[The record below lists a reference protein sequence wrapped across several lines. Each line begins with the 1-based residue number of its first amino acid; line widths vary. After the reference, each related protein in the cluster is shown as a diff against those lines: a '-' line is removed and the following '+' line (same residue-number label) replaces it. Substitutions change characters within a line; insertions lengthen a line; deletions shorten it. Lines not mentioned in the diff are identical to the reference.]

1 MRLPIRLLILFALAL
16 ALPGLAAA
24 QTFDLP
30 GLGRDAGAY
39 QQEMQRRFPAGGSQ
53 QQRLAAEQ
61 RAAQAEGRGD
71 YAAAAAAWE
80 ERIGLGQPNGNHW
93 LSLAQAQLRRQL
105 PNNQRALQAAW
116 RAFQLAPYGEPEIAP
131 LLVIAEALHRMDRPV
146 QQIEALEAIL
156 ERVDSPEHRQR
167 LEAARR
173 AAGMLVRR
181 VTTEP
186 DADPARACLAFTNPP
201 ARRTDWQPGDWI
213 RADPPIPSIA
223 VEREGDLLCVAGLPW
238 GASTRLI
245 LRAGLPGEDRQN
257 LRQETAVA
265 VAMPNRDATIAFD
278 TGSFILPRGQEARIG
293 VATVNVSAMT
303 MRLVRVAERN
313 LVPMR
318 RDWTPGEA
326 LESWSAS
333 SISEDM
339 GRILWEG
346 RAELQRVEPN
356 RTHRSILP
364 LPDVL
369 RSAGPGAYL
378 LVLNQADGRRGEGR
392 RTAAL
397 PFFVTDIGLT
407 AWRGAD
413 GLAVQARSLQS
424 AAVTAGLRV
433 MLMARNNDILAEART
448 DADGLARFPAALLR
462 GSGPLAPV
470 AVHAETA
477 DDLAALSLEAASFD
491 LSDRGATG
499 QPHPGPV
506 DAFLWLDRGIFRP
519 GETVNATALIRDPAG
534 RPLDLPIRLR
544 LRRPNGQVA
553 AEIVPPRQDGGAIFW
568 PLRLSAGAPYGLWT
582 LEALTD
588 PDAPPVGRTTFRVE
602 AFVPERLEVNAGPA
616 PGPLVPGPQGLR
628 VPVTARFL
636 YGAPGSGLT
645 GQAEM
650 RLLHDPEPFPDWRG
664 WRFGLAQEQ
673 FAPDLLTF
681 QVPETDDQGSTTLTL
696 DLPQAPDTTRPV
708 KGEVTVSIGE
718 PGGRETRT
726 RLTVPVRARGTLV
739 AVRPAFEN
747 DAIDAGGEAAF
758 DIAAVSPE
766 GRAVPATLRVRLVR
780 ERPNWRIVV
789 RGSIA
794 RWETVWRDEP
804 VDAQE
809 IRVAAQQPQRFARR
823 LPFGRYR
830 LEVSDAGGLGITSIR
845 FRSGWAGVESAEIP
859 DRVDVAADRR
869 AYAPGETARIRITPP
884 FAGRAS
890 IAVLTD
896 RLVSVREVAV
906 SESGTEVE
914 VPVDAAWGPGA
925 YVAVTVFRPGET
937 RQGQPGRGLGLAWVG
952 IDPGPRTLAVTID
965 TPPLVRPRSRVEVP
979 VRVGNAGGQVLL
991 TLAAVDEGILRLTSF
1006 ANPDP
1011 AAHFLGRRRLGVDIR
1026 DDYDRLIAPAEGELA
1041 LLRQG
1046 GDEDA
1051 AADAIQPP
1059 QRVVSL
1065 FSGVVRAGPDGTA
1078 MVPLDI
1084 PDFAG
1089 ELRLMAVAWEG
1100 TRVGAAAKPLTV
1112 RDQVVAEALLPRF
1125 LAPGDEARLSVLLH
1139 NIELPQGEIAAEL
1152 TASGGLAIEGPS
1164 RLAATLATGA
1174 RAQPFTTLRATEGGE
1189 GVLRLAVT
1197 GPGGFRVERESR
1209 IAIRSS
1215 RARVTEVAGAELP
1228 PGVELPL
1235 SPPIDRFVRNAW
1247 RATASFGAAVRYD
1260 VTGMLRAVE
1269 DFPLYCLEQSASR
1282 ALALSAGITEEGD
1295 PDRAIRLQR
1304 AVDAILDRQRFDGS
1318 FAMWSASGEA
1328 HQWLTA
1334 YAVEA
1339 LIRARTAGATVPE
1352 GALREALRFLD
1363 DAIEDTAAD
1372 TPEERA
1378 AQAYRLHALA
1388 LAGQPRLGAARRLM
1402 ESLNELPTQLSRA
1415 QLAATFAR
1423 GGDTVR
1429 AEQAFA
1435 AALAATGRRFWSFD
1449 YGSAPRD
1456 ALATTLLLRESGL
1469 MPDRLSQALN
1479 TLPGAEFTPRR
1490 TSTQEQAWAVLAAQV
1505 LGQGTRAATV
1515 AVNGSALPP
1524 RPVVATSLSG
1534 PGVAR
1539 NLGTAP
1545 VWASVS
1551 INGIPRDPL
1560 PAAREGLRVTR
1571 RFFALNGEPLDL
1583 DRLTQ
1588 NTSFVLLI
1596 EVRAETNERHE
1607 AMVIHGLPAGW
1618 EIASRLPAGNVAGM
1632 PWLGTLTEVDNQPA
1646 LDDRYAAA
1654 VTLTPGR
1661 AFARLAVRLRAV
1673 TPGSFELPGGE
1684 VQDMY
1689 RPGIFARQNTA
1700 RITVLPGN

>member
-1 MRLPIRLLILFALAL
+1 MRLVRLLMIVMLS
-16 ALPGLAAA
+16 LPGLAQA
-24 QTFDLP
+24 QSFDLP
-30 GLGRDAGAY
+30 GLSRDSGQY
-39 QQEMQRRFPAGGSQ
+39 FEEMRRRFPAGGSP

-61 RAAQAEGRGD
+61 RAQQAEARRD
-71 YAAAAAAWE
+71 YAAAATAWE
-80 ERIGLGQPNGNHW
+80 ERIGMGQPNGDHW
-93 LSLAQAQLRRQL
+93 LSLAQAQASRTP

-131 LLVIAEALHRMDRPV
+131 LLVIADVLGRMDRPV
-146 QQIEALEAIL
+146 QQIEALETIL
-156 ERVDSPEHRQR
+156 ERSDTPEYRQR

-181 VTTEP
+181 VTPE
-186 DADPARACLAFTNPP
+186 AEAEPARACLTFTNPP
-201 ARRTDWQPGDWI
+201 ARRTDWNPADWI
-213 RADPPIPSIA
+213 RADPPIPSLA
-223 VEREGDLLCVAGLPW
+223 VEREGDQLCIAGLPW
-238 GASTRLI
+238 GATTRLV

-257 LRQETAVA
+257 LRQDTTVGI
-265 VAMPNRDATIAFD
+265 AMPNRDPRIAFD
-278 TGSFILPRGQEARIG
+278 TRAFILPRGQEPRIG
-293 VATVNVSAMT
+293 VATVNVNAMT

-313 LVPMR
+313 LVPLR
-318 RDWTPGEA
+318 RDWTPGQA
-326 LESWSAS
+326 LESWSADT
-333 SISEDM
+333 ISDDM

-346 RAELQRVEPN
+346 RAELRGMQVN
-356 RTHRSILP
+356 RTLRSILP
-364 LPDVL
+364 LPDVM

-378 LVLNQADGRRGEGR
+378 VVLRNADARRGSGE
-392 RTAAL
+392 TAAL
-397 PFFVTDIGLT
+397 PFFVSDIGLT

-424 AAVTAGLRV
+424 AAVTAGLRL
-433 MLMARNNDILAEART
+433 MLMARNNEILAEART
-448 DADGLARFPAALLR
+448 GDDGLARFPAALMR
-462 GSGPLAPV
+462 GTGPLAPV

-499 QPHPGPV
+499 LPQPGPV

-519 GETVNATALIRDPAG
+519 GETVNVAALIRDPAG
-534 RPLDLPIRLR
+534 RPLDLPVRLR

-553 AEIVPPRQDGGAIFW
+553 AEYVPPRQDGGAIYW
-568 PLRLSAGAPYGLWT
+568 PMRLSAGATFGVWS

-602 AFVPERLEVNAGPA
+602 AFLPERLAVTAGPV
-616 PGPLVPGPQGLR
+616 PGPLVPGPQGLP

-636 YGAPGSGLT
+636 YGAPGAGLT

-650 RLLHDPEPFPDWRG
+650 RLLTDPEPFPEWRG

-681 QVPETDDQGSTTLTL
+681 DIPATDEQGRTTLTL

-708 KGEVTVSIGE
+708 KGEVSVSMSE

-726 RLTVPVRARGTLV
+726 RFTVPIRARANFI
-739 AVRPAFEN
+739 AVKPAFEG
-747 DAIDAGGEAAF
+747 DAIDAGAEAAF

-766 GRAVPATLRVRLVR
+766 GRSVPAVLRLRLVR

-809 IRVAAQQPQRFARR
+809 LTVNAGQPVRFARS
-823 LPFGRYR
+823 LAFGRYR
-830 LEVSDAGGLGITSIR
+830 LEVSDTKGLGITSIR

-859 DRVDVAADRR
+859 DRVDVAADRQS
-869 AYAPGETARIRITPP
+869 YVPGATARIRITPP
-884 FAGRAS
+884 FAGHAS

-896 RLVSVREVAV
+896 RLVSLREVDVAAG
-906 SESGTEVE
+906 GTEIE

-937 RQGQPGRGLGLAWVG
+937 RSGEPGRGLGLAWVG
-952 IDPGPRTLAVTID
+952 LDPAPRTLGVAID
-965 TPPLVRPRSRVEVP
+965 TPPLVRPRQRVEIP
-979 VRVGNAGGQVLL
+979 VRVTNANGQVLL
-991 TLAAVDEGILRLTSF
+991 TLAAVDEGILRLTNF

-1011 AAHFLGRRRLGVDIR
+1011 AAHFLGRRGLGVDIR
-1026 DDYDRLIAPAEGELA
+1026 DDYGRMIAPAEGELA

-1046 GDEDA
+1046 GDEGDG
-1051 AADAIQPP
+1051 ADVIQPP
-1059 QRVVSL
+1059 QRLVSL
-1065 FSGVVRAGPDGTA
+1065 FSGVVRAGPDGVA

-1100 TRVGAAAKPLTV
+1100 TRIGAGAHALTV

-1139 NIELPQGEIAAEL
+1139 NIELPAGEVAAEL
-1152 TASGGLAIEGPS
+1152 STTGGLSIVGPT
-1164 RLAATLATGA
+1164 RLAANLATGA

-1189 GVLRLAVT
+1189 GVVRLAVT
-1197 GPGGFRVERESR
+1197 GPNGFRVERESR
-1209 IAIRSS
+1209 ITIRSS
-1215 RARVTEVAGAELP
+1215 RPRVTEVAGVELP

-1235 SPPIDRFVRNAW
+1235 TVPADRFVNGAW
-1247 RATASFGAAVRYD
+1247 RASASFGAVVRYD
-1260 VTGMLRAVE
+1260 AAAMLRAVE
-1269 DFPLYCLEQSASR
+1269 DFPLACLEQSASR
-1282 ALALSAGITEEGD
+1282 ALALSTDLAAEAGS
-1295 PDRAIRLQR
+1295 DRAIRLQR

-1318 FAMWSASGEA
+1318 FAMWSADGEA
-1328 HQWLTA
+1328 QQWLTP

-1339 LIRARTAGATVPE
+1339 LLRARTAGATVPE

-1363 DAIEDTAAD
+1363 DAIEDAGGDSPTD
-1372 TPEERA
+1372 RA
-1378 AQAYRLHALA
+1378 AQAYRLYAMA
-1388 LAGQPRLGAARRLM
+1388 LAGQPRLGAARRLI
-1402 ESLNELPTQLSRA
+1402 ESLNDMPTQISRA

-1429 AEQAFA
+1429 AQQAFT
-1435 AALAATGRRFWSFD
+1435 AALATTGRRFWSFD
-1449 YGSAPRD
+1449 YGTASRD

-1469 MPDRLSQALN
+1469 LTDRLTQAMSV
-1479 TLPGAEFTPRR
+1479 LPGADFTPNRS
-1490 TSTQEQAWAVLAAQV
+1490 STQEQAWAVLAAQV
-1505 LGQGTRAATV
+1505 LGQGMRAASV

-1524 RPVVATSLSG
+1524 RPMVVTALTASG
-1534 PGVAR
+1534 TAR

-1545 VWASVS
+1545 VWQAVS
-1551 INGIPRDPL
+1551 ITGIPRQAL
-1560 PAAREGLRVTR
+1560 PAAREGFRVTR
-1571 RFFALNGEPLDL
+1571 RFFALNGEPLNL
-1583 DRLTQ
+1583 DTLAQ
-1588 NTSFVLLI
+1588 NTSFILLM
-1596 EVRAETNERHE
+1596 ELRSETNDRHE
-1607 AMVIHGLPAGW
+1607 AMMVQGLPAGW
-1618 EIASRLPAGNVAGM
+1618 EIASRLPSGDIAGM
-1632 PWLGTLTEVDNQPA
+1632 PWLGTLTAVDSQPA

-1654 VTLTPGR
+1654 VTVTP
-1661 AFARLAVRLRAV
+1661 AQPFARVAVRLRAV
-1673 TPGSFELPGGE
+1673 TPGAFELPGAE
-1684 VQDMY
+1684 AQDMY
-1689 RPGIFARQNTA
+1689 RPGIFARQNVA
-1700 RITVLPGN
+1700 RITVLP

>member
-1 MRLPIRLLILFALAL
+1 MRLARLLLILVLSM
-16 ALPGLAAA
+16 PGLAAA
-24 QTFDLP
+24 QSFDLP

-39 QQEMQRRFPAGGSQ
+39 QQEMQRRFPAGASP

-61 RAAQAEGRGD
+61 RAGQAEGRRD
-71 YAAAAAAWE
+71 HAAAAAAWE
-80 ERIGLGQPNGNHW
+80 ERIGMGQPSGDHW
-93 LSLAQAQLRRQL
+93 LALAQAQLNRQP

-116 RAFQLAPYGEPEIAP
+116 RAFQLAPYGEPEVAP
-131 LLVIAEALHRMDRPV
+131 LLVIAEALRRLDRPV

-156 ERVDSPEHRQR
+156 ERMDSPEHRER

-181 VTTEP
+181 VNTEP
-186 DADPARACLAFTNPP
+186 DAEPARACLAFTNPP

-213 RADPPIPSIA
+213 RADPPIPSLA

-245 LRAGLPGEDRQN
+245 LRAGLPGEGRQN
-257 LRQETAVA
+257 LRQDTPVA
-265 VAMPNRDATIAFD
+265 IAMPNREPTIAFD
-278 TGSFILPRGQEARIG
+278 TRAFILPRGQEARIG

-313 LVPMR
+313 LVPLR
-318 RDWTPGEA
+318 REWTPGEA
-326 LESWSAS
+326 LESWSAE

-356 RTHRSILP
+356 RTARSILP

-378 LVLNQADGRRGEGR
+378 LVLRQADARRGNGQ
-392 RTAAL
+392 TAAL
-397 PFFVTDIGLT
+397 PFFVSDIGLT

-413 GLAVQARSLQS
+413 GLAVQARSLQG
-424 AAVTAGLRV
+424 ATATAGMRL
-433 MLMARNNDILAEART
+433 MLMARNNEILAEART
-448 DADGLARFPAALLR
+448 DADGLARFPIALMR
-462 GSGPLAPV
+462 GTGPLAPV

-499 QPHPGPV
+499 RPHPGPV
-506 DAFLWLDRGIFRP
+506 DAFLWLDRGIYRP
-519 GETVNATALIRDPAG
+519 GETVNAAALVRDPAG

-553 AEIVPPRQDGGAIFW
+553 QELVPPRQDGGAIYW
-568 PLRLSAGAPYGLWT
+568 PLRLSAGAPFGLWT

-588 PDAPPVGRTTFRVE
+588 PDAPPVGRTTFRVD
-602 AFVPERLEVNAGPA
+602 AFVPERLEVTAGPVS
-616 PGPLVPGPQGLR
+616 GPLVPGPQGLR

-650 RLLHDPEPFPDWRG
+650 RLLTDPEPFPDWRG

-681 QVPETDDQGSTTLTL
+681 EIPETNDQGATTLAL

-708 KGEVTVSIGE
+708 RGEVTVSMSE

-726 RLTVPVRARGTLV
+726 RFSVPIRARGTLV
-739 AVRPAFEN
+739 AVKPAFEN

-766 GRAVPATLRVRLVR
+766 GRAVAGALRVRLVR

-804 VDAQE
+804 VDAQD
-809 IRVAAQQPQRFARR
+809 IRVTAQQPQRFARS

-830 LEVSDAGGLGITSIR
+830 LEVSDANGLGITSIR
-845 FRSGWAGVESAEIP
+845 FRSGWAGAESAEIP

-890 IAVLTD
+890 VAVLTD
-896 RLVSVREVAV
+896 RLVSLREVQVA
-906 SESGTEVE
+906 EGGTEVE

-952 IDPGPRTLAVTID
+952 IDPAPRTLGVTID
-965 TPPLVRPRSRVEVP
+965 TPQMVRPRQRVEVP
-979 VRVGNAGGQVLL
+979 VRVANASGPVLL
-991 TLAAVDEGILRLTSF
+991 TLAAVDEGILRLTNF

-1011 AAHFLGRRRLGVDIR
+1011 AAHFLGRRMLGVDIR
-1026 DDYDRLIAPAEGELA
+1026 DDYGRLIAPAEGELA

-1051 AADAIQPP
+1051 GADAIQPP
-1059 QRVVSL
+1059 QRLVSL
-1065 FSGVVRAGPDGTA
+1065 FSGVVRAGADGTA

-1100 TRVGAAAKPLTV
+1100 TRIGAGSRALTV

-1152 TASGGLAIEGPS
+1152 TASGGLAIAGPT

-1197 GPGGFRVERESR
+1197 GPNGFRVERESR
-1209 IAIRSS
+1209 ITIRSS
-1215 RARVTEVAGAELP
+1215 RPRVTEVAGAELP
-1228 PGVELPL
+1228 PGVEMPL
-1235 SPPIDRFVRNAW
+1235 NPPIDRFVRNAW

-1260 VTGMLRAVE
+1260 VAGMSRAVE
-1269 DFPLYCLEQSASR
+1269 EFPLYCLEQSASR
-1282 ALALSAGITEEGD
+1282 VLALSAGTTEEGD
-1295 PDRAIRLQR
+1295 ADRAVRLQR
-1304 AVDAILDRQRFDGS
+1304 AVESVLDRQRFDGS
-1318 FAMWSASGEA
+1318 FSMWSASGEA
-1328 HQWLTA
+1328 HQWLTS

-1339 LIRARTAGATVPE
+1339 LVRARTAGATVPE

-1363 DAIEDTAAD
+1363 EAIEDTATN

-1378 AQAYRLHALA
+1378 AQAYRLYALA

-1402 ESLNELPTQLSRA
+1402 EELNELPTQLSRA

-1423 GGDTVR
+1423 GGDAQR
-1429 AEQAFA
+1429 AQLAFSS
-1435 AALAATGRRFWSFD
+1435 ALTATGRRFWGFD
-1449 YGSAPRD
+1449 YGSAARD
-1456 ALATTLLLRESGL
+1456 ALATATLLRESTL
-1469 MPDRLSQALN
+1469 MPDRLNQAMQV
-1479 TLPGAEFTPRR
+1479 LPGAEFTPIRA
-1490 TSTQEQAWAVLAAQV
+1490 STQEQAWAVLAAQV
-1505 LGQGTRAATV
+1505 LGQGTRAANV
-1515 AVNGSALPP
+1515 AVNGSALPA
-1524 RPVVATSLSG
+1524 RPVVATPLSA
-1534 PGVAR
+1534 PGTAR
-1539 NLGTAP
+1539 NLGSTP

-1560 PAAREGLRVTR
+1560 PAAREGFRVTR
-1571 RFFALNGEPLDL
+1571 RFFALNGQPLDL
-1583 DRLTQ
+1583 DQLTQ

-1596 EVRAETNERHE
+1596 ELRAETNDRHE

-1618 EIASRLPAGNVAGM
+1618 EIASRLPAGDIAGM
-1632 PWLGTLTEVDNQPA
+1632 PWLGTLTEVDSQPA

-1654 VTLTPGR
+1654 VTLTPQR
-1661 AFARLAVRLRAV
+1661 PFARLAVRLRAV
-1673 TPGSFELPGGE
+1673 TPGTFELPGGE
-1684 VQDMY
+1684 AQDMY

-1700 RITVLPGN
+1700 RITVLP

>member
-1 MRLPIRLLILFALAL
+1 MRLIRLLVLLAL

-24 QTFDLP
+24 QSFDLP
-30 GLGRDAGAY
+30 GLGRDSSAY
-39 QQEMQRRFPAGGSQ
+39 QQEMQRRFPAGGSP
-53 QQRLAAEQ
+53 QQRIAAEQ
-61 RAAQAEGRGD
+61 RAQQSEARRD
-71 YAAAAAAWE
+71 FAAAAAAWE
-80 ERIGLGQPNGNHW
+80 ERIGMGQPNGDHW
-93 LSLAQAQLRRQL
+93 LALAQAQLNRQP

-116 RAFQLAPYGEPEIAP
+116 RAFQLAPYGEPEIPSLAA
-131 LLVIAEALHRMDRPV
+131 IAEALRRMDRPV

-156 ERVDSPEHRQR
+156 ERSDSPEHRQR
-167 LEAARR
+167 LDAARR

-181 VTTEP
+181 VSPEA
-186 DADPARACLAFTNPP
+186 DAEPARACLTFTNPP

-213 RADPPIPSIA
+213 RADPPIPSLA
-223 VEREGDLLCVAGLPW
+223 VERDGDQLCVAGLPW
-238 GASTRLI
+238 GATTRLI

-257 LRQETAVA
+257 LRQDTTVGI
-265 VAMPNRDATIAFD
+265 AMPNRDPRIAFD
-278 TGSFILPRGQEARIG
+278 TSAFILPRGQEPRVG
-293 VATVNVSAMT
+293 VATININAMT
-303 MRLVRVAERN
+303 MRVVRVAERN
-313 LVPMR
+313 LVPLR

-326 LESWSAS
+326 LESWSAET
-333 SISEDM
+333 ISDDM

-346 RAELQRVEPN
+346 RAELRGVQAN
-356 RTHRSILP
+356 RTLRSVLP

-378 LVLNQADGRRGEGR
+378 VVLRNADARRGGGE
-392 RTAAL
+392 TAAL

-413 GLAVQARSLQS
+413 GLAVQARSLQT
-424 AAVTAGLRV
+424 AAITAGLRV
-433 MLMARNNDILAEART
+433 MLMARNNEILAEART
-448 DADGLARFPAALLR
+448 DADGLARFPAALMR
-462 GSGPLAPV
+462 GTGPLAPV

-499 QPHPGPV
+499 LPQPGPV

-519 GETVNATALIRDPAG
+519 GETVNAAALIRDPAG
-534 RPLDLPIRLR
+534 RPLDLPVRFR

-553 AEIVPPRQDGGAIFW
+553 AEYVPPRQDGGAIYW
-568 PLRLSAGAPYGLWT
+568 PMRLSAGATFGVWT

-602 AFVPERLEVNAGPA
+602 AFLPERLEVTAGPVT
-616 PGPLVPGPQGLR
+616 GPLVPGPNGLR

-636 YGAPGSGLT
+636 YGAPGSGLSGT
-645 GQAEM
+645 AEM

-681 QVPETDDQGSTTLTL
+681 EIPETDDQGRTTLAL

-708 KGEVTVSIGE
+708 KGEVTVSMSE

-726 RLTVPVRARGTLV
+726 RFAVPVRPRGTLV

-747 DAIDAGGEAAF
+747 DAIDAGADAGF

-766 GRAVPATLRVRLVR
+766 GRATAATLRVRLVR

-794 RWETVWRDEP
+794 RWQTVWRDEP

-809 IRVAAQQPQRFARR
+809 IRVTAQQPARFARS

-830 LEVSDAGGLGITSIR
+830 LEVTDANGLGITSIR
-845 FRSGWAGVESAEIP
+845 FRSGWAGVESADIP

-869 AYAPGETARIRITPP
+869 AYMPGDTARIRITPP

-890 IAVLTD
+890 VAVMTD
-896 RLVSVREVAV
+896 RLVSVREIEVA
-906 SESGTEVE
+906 EGGTEVE

-925 YVAVTVFRPGET
+925 YVTVTVFRAGEA

-952 IDPGPRTLAVTID
+952 IDPAPRTLGVAID
-965 TPPLVRPRSRVEVP
+965 TPALVRPRQRVEVP
-979 VRVGNAGGQVLL
+979 VRVTNAAGPVLL
-991 TLAAVDEGILRLTSF
+991 TLAAVDEGILRLTNF

-1011 AAHFLGRRRLGVDIR
+1011 MAHFLGRRRLGVDIR
-1026 DDYDRLIAPAEGELA
+1026 DDYGRLIAPAEGELA

-1046 GDEDA
+1046 GDENDG
-1051 AADAIQPP
+1051 ADAIQPP
-1059 QRVVSL
+1059 QRLVSL
-1065 FSGVVRAGPDGTA
+1065 FSGVVRAGPDGVA
-1078 MVPLDI
+1078 MVPLAI

-1100 TRVGAAAKPLTV
+1100 TRVGAGARAMTV

-1125 LAPGDEARLSVLLH
+1125 LAPGDEARLAVLLH
-1139 NIELPQGEIAAEL
+1139 NIELPAGEIAAEL
-1152 TASGGLAIEGPS
+1152 SATGGLAIAGPT
-1164 RLAATLATGA
+1164 RLAANLATGA

-1197 GPGGFRVERESR
+1197 GPNGFRVERESR
-1209 IAIRSS
+1209 ITIRSS
-1215 RARVTEVAGAELP
+1215 RPRMTEVVGAELA

-1235 SPPIDRFVRNAW
+1235 TVPSDRFVNGAW
-1247 RATASFGAAVRYD
+1247 RASASFGAAVRFD
-1260 VTGMLRAVE
+1260 AAAMLRAVE
-1269 DFPLYCLEQSASR
+1269 DFPLACLEQSASR
-1282 ALALSAGITEEGD
+1282 ALALSAGLTGEAD

-1318 FAMWSASGEA
+1318 FAMWSANGETQ
-1328 HQWLTA
+1328 QWLTP

-1363 DAIEDTAAD
+1363 DAIEDASGD
-1372 TPEERA
+1372 SPMERA
-1378 AQAYRLHALA
+1378 AQAYRLHAMA

-1402 ESLNELPTQLSRA
+1402 ENLNDLPTQLSRA

-1423 GGDTVR
+1423 GGDTAR

-1456 ALATTLLLRESGL
+1456 ALATAALLRESGL
-1469 MPDRLSQALN
+1469 MADRLNQAMSV
-1479 TLPGAEFTPRR
+1479 LPGADFTPMRS
-1490 TSTQEQAWAVLAAQV
+1490 STQEQAWAVLAAQV
-1505 LGQGTRAATV
+1505 LGQGMRAATV

-1524 RPVVATSLSG
+1524 RPVVVTPLTASG
-1534 PGVAR
+1534 TAR

-1545 VWASVS
+1545 VWQAVS
-1551 INGIPRDPL
+1551 ITGIPREAL
-1560 PAAREGLRVTR
+1560 PAAREGFRVTR
-1571 RFFALNGEPLDL
+1571 RFFALNGEPLNL
-1583 DRLTQ
+1583 DTLAQ
-1588 NTSFVLLI
+1588 NTSFILLM
-1596 EVRAETNERHE
+1596 ELRSETNDRHE
-1607 AMVIHGLPAGW
+1607 AMLTQGLPAGW
-1618 EIASRLPAGNVAGM
+1618 EIASRLPSGDVAGM
-1632 PWLGTLTEVDNQPA
+1632 PWLGTLTEVDSQPA

-1654 VTLTPGR
+1654 VTITQSRP
-1661 AFARLAVRLRAV
+1661 FARVAVRLRAV
-1673 TPGSFELPGGE
+1673 TPGVFELPGAE
-1684 VQDMY
+1684 AQDMY
-1689 RPGIFARQNTA
+1689 RPGIFARQNAA
-1700 RITVLPGN
+1700 RITVLP

>member
-1 MRLPIRLLILFALAL
+1 MRLIRLLLLLAF

-30 GLGRDAGAY
+30 GLGRDTSAY
-39 QQEMQRRFPAGGSQ
+39 QQEMQRRFPAGGNP

-61 RAAQAEGRGD
+61 RAGQAEGRRD

-80 ERIGLGQPNGNHW
+80 ERIGLGQPNGDHW
-93 LSLAQAQLRRQL
+93 LALAQAQLNRTP

-131 LLVIAEALHRMDRPV
+131 LLVIAEALRRMDRPV

-156 ERVDSPEHRQR
+156 ERMDSPEHRQR
-167 LEAARR
+167 LETARR

-186 DADPARACLAFTNPP
+186 DADPARACLAFTNAP

-213 RADPPIPSIA
+213 RADPPIPSLAI
-223 VEREGDLLCVAGLPW
+223 EREGDLLCVAGLPW

-265 VAMPNRDATIAFD
+265 IAMPNRDANIAFD
-278 TGSFILPRGQEARIG
+278 TRAFILPRGQEARIG
-293 VATVNVSAMT
+293 VATVNVTNMT

-313 LVPMR
+313 LVPLR

-378 LVLNQADGRRGEGR
+378 LVLRQDDSRRGES

-424 AAVTAGLRV
+424 ATATGDLRV
-433 MLMARNNDILAEART
+433 MLMARNNEILAETRT
-448 DADGLARFPAALLR
+448 GADGLARFPVALLR
-462 GSGPLAPV
+462 GTGPLAPV

-477 DDLAALSLEAASFD
+477 DDIAALSLEAASFD

-519 GETVNATALIRDPAG
+519 GETVNAAALIRDPAG

-544 LRRPNGQVA
+544 LRRPNGQIA
-553 AEIVPPRQDGGAIFW
+553 QEIVPPRQDGGAIYW
-568 PLRLSAGAPYGLWT
+568 PLRLSAGAPFGLWT

-588 PDAPPVGRTTFRVE
+588 PDAPPVGRTTFRVD
-602 AFVPERLEVNAGPA
+602 AFVPERLEVTAGPV
-616 PGPLVPGPQGLR
+616 PGPLVPGARGLA

-636 YGAPGSGLT
+636 YGAPGSGLS

-650 RLLHDPEPFPDWRG
+650 RLLHDPEPFEAWRG

-673 FAPDLLTF
+673 FAPDLITF
-681 QVPETDDQGSTTLTL
+681 EVPETDDQGRTTLTL
-696 DLPQAPDTTRPV
+696 ALPQAPDTTRPV
-708 KGEVTVSIGE
+708 RGEVTVSVSE

-726 RLTVPVRARGTLV
+726 RFAVPVRARGTLV
-739 AVRPAFEN
+739 AVKPAFEN
-747 DAIDAGGEAAF
+747 DAIDAGAEAAF

-809 IRVAAQQPQRFARR
+809 IRVTAQQPMRFART

-869 AYAPGETARIRITPP
+869 AYAPGEAARIRITPP

-890 IAVLTD
+890 VAVLTD
-896 RLVSVREVAV
+896 RLVSLREIEVA
-906 SESGTEVE
+906 EGGTDVD

-937 RQGQPGRGLGLAWVG
+937 RSGQPGRGLGLAWVG
-952 IDPGPRTLAVTID
+952 IDPAPRTLAVTID
-965 TPPLVRPRSRVEVP
+965 TPPLLRPRQRAEVP
-979 VRVGNAGGQVLL
+979 VRVANAGGPVLL

-1011 AAHFLGRRRLGVDIR
+1011 AAHLLGRRRLGVDIR
-1026 DDYDRLIAPAEGELA
+1026 DDYGRLIAPAEGELA

-1059 QRVVSL
+1059 QRLVSL
-1065 FSGVVRAGPDGTA
+1065 FSGVVRAGPDGVA

-1089 ELRLMAVAWEG
+1089 ELRLMVVAWEG
-1100 TRVGAAAKPLTV
+1100 TRVGAAAKPVTV

-1152 TASGGLAIEGPS
+1152 TATGGLAIAGPT
-1164 RLAATLATGA
+1164 RLAAALATGA

-1197 GPGGFRVERESR
+1197 GPNGFRVDRESR
-1209 IAIRSS
+1209 ITIRSS
-1215 RARVTEVAGAELP
+1215 RARVTEVAGVELP
-1228 PGVELPL
+1228 PGVELPFN
-1235 SPPIDRFVRNAW
+1235 PPISRFVQNAW

-1260 VTGMLRAVE
+1260 VSGMLRAVE

-1318 FAMWSASGEA
+1318 FSMWSASGEA
-1328 HQWLTA
+1328 QQWLTP

-1339 LIRARTAGATVPE
+1339 LVRARTAGATVPE

-1363 DAIEDTAAD
+1363 DAIEDTSAD

-1402 ESLNELPTQLSRA
+1402 ENLNELPTQLSRA

-1435 AALAATGRRFWSFD
+1435 AALAATGRRFWYYD

-1456 ALATTLLLRESGL
+1456 ALATALLLRESGL
-1469 MPDRLSQALN
+1469 MPDRLSQVLN
-1479 TLPGAEFTPRR
+1479 TLPGAAFTPLRS
-1490 TSTQEQAWAVLAAQV
+1490 STQEQAWAVLAAQV
-1505 LGQGTRAATV
+1505 LGQGMRAATV

-1524 RPVVATSLSG
+1524 RPVVATPISG

-1539 NLGTAP
+1539 NLGSAP
-1545 VWASVS
+1545 VWQSVS

-1560 PAAREGLRVTR
+1560 PAAREGFRVTR
-1571 RFFALNGEPLDL
+1571 RFFALDGQPLDL

-1596 EVRAETNERHE
+1596 ELRAETNERHE

-1618 EIASRLPAGNVAGM
+1618 EIASRLPAGDIAGM
-1632 PWLGTLTEVDNQPA
+1632 PWLGTLTEVDSQPA

-1654 VTLTPGR
+1654 VTLTPQR
-1661 AFARLAVRLRAV
+1661 PFARLAVRLRAV
-1673 TPGSFELPGGE
+1673 TAGAFELPGGE
-1684 VQDMY
+1684 AQDMY

>member
-1 MRLPIRLLILFALAL
+1 MRLICLLLLGL
-16 ALPGLAAA
+16 LLPGIAAA
-24 QTFDLP
+24 QSFDLP
-30 GLGRDAGAY
+30 GLTRDTGAY
-39 QQEMQRRFPAGGSQ
+39 QQEMTRRFPAGGSPA
-53 QQRLAAEQ
+53 QRTAAEQ
-61 RAAQAEGRGD
+61 RARDAAARGD
-71 YAAAAAAWE
+71 LAAAAAAWE
-80 ERIGLGQPNGNHW
+80 ERIGLGQSNADHW
-93 LSLAQAQLRRQL
+93 LSLAQAQLNRQ
-105 PNNQRALQAAW
+105 PPSNARALQAGW
-116 RAFQLAPYGEPEIAP
+116 RAFQLAPYGQPEIPP
-131 LLVIAEALHRMDRPV
+131 LLVIAEALRRLDRPV

-156 ERVDSPEHRQR
+156 ERVDSPDHRQR

-181 VTTEP
+181 VATEP
-186 DADPARACLAFTNPP
+186 EAEPARACLTFTNPP

-213 RADPPIPSIA
+213 RADPPIPSLA

-238 GASTRLI
+238 GTTTRLI

-257 LRQETAVA
+257 LRQDTTVG
-265 VAMPNRDATIAFD
+265 VAMPNREARIAFD
-278 TGSFILPRGQEARIG
+278 SRAFILPRGQEPRIG
-293 VATVNVSAMT
+293 VATVNVNAMT

-313 LVPMR
+313 LVPLR
-318 RDWTPGEA
+318 RDWTPGES
-326 LESWSAS
+326 LESWSAE

-346 RAELQRVEPN
+346 RAELQQVVPN

-369 RSAGPGAYL
+369 RGAGPGAYMV
-378 LVLNQADGRRGEGR
+378 VLRNAESRRGG
-392 RTAAL
+392 TVAAL
-397 PFFVTDIGLT
+397 PFFVSDIGLT
-407 AWRGAD
+407 AWRGTD
-413 GLAVQARSLQS
+413 GLAVQARSLQG
-424 AAVTAGLRV
+424 ATVTAGLRV
-433 MLMARNNDILAEART
+433 MLMARNNEILAEART
-448 DADGLARFPAALLR
+448 DAAGLARFPAALLR
-462 GSGPLAPV
+462 GTGPLAPV

-491 LSDRGATG
+491 LSDRGVTG
-499 QPHPGPV
+499 RAHPGAV

-519 GETVNATALIRDPAG
+519 GETVNAAALIRDAAG
-534 RPLDLPIRLR
+534 RPLDLPVRLR

-553 AEIVPPRQDGGAIFW
+553 QEIVPPRQEGGAIYW
-568 PLRLSAGAPYGLWT
+568 PLRLSAGASFGVWT
-582 LEALTD
+582 IEALTD
-588 PDAPPVGRTTFRVE
+588 PDAPPVGRATFRVE
-602 AFVPERLEVNAGPA
+602 AFLPERLAVEAGPA

-636 YGAPGSGLT
+636 YGAPGSGLS

-650 RLLHDPEPFPDWRG
+650 RLLTDPEPFEAWRG

-681 QVPETDDQGSTTLTL
+681 QVPETDDQGRSTLTL

-708 KGEVTVSIGE
+708 RGEVTVSVSE

-726 RLTVPVRARGTLV
+726 RFSVPIRARGTLV

-747 DAIDAGGEAAF
+747 DAIDAGAEAGF

-794 RWETVWRDEP
+794 QWETVWRDEP

-809 IRVAAQQPQRFARR
+809 IRVTAQQPVRFARA
-823 LPFGRYR
+823 LQFGRYR
-830 LEVSDAGGLGITSIR
+830 LEATDANGLGITSIR

-890 IAVLTD
+890 VAVLTD
-896 RLVSVREVAV
+896 RLVSIREVEVREA
-906 SESGTEVE
+906 GTEVE

-925 YVAVTVFRPGET
+925 YVAVTVFRPGEA

-952 IDPGPRTLAVTID
+952 IDPGPRSLAVTID
-965 TPPLVRPRSRVEVP
+965 TPPLVRPRSRIEVP
-979 VRVGNAGGQVLL
+979 VRVANAGGPVLL
-991 TLAAVDEGILRLTSF
+991 TLAAVDEGILRLTNF

-1011 AAHFLGRRRLGVDIR
+1011 GGHFLGRRRLGVDIR
-1026 DDYDRLIAPAEGELA
+1026 DDYGRLIAPAEGELA

-1059 QRVVSL
+1059 QRLVSL

-1100 TRVGAAAKPLTV
+1100 TRIGAAAKPVTV

-1125 LAPGDEARLSVLLH
+1125 LAPGDEARISVLLH

-1152 TASGGLAIEGPS
+1152 TATGGLALDGPT

-1174 RAQPFTTLRATEGGE
+1174 RAQPFATLRAREGGE

-1197 GPGGFRVERESR
+1197 GPNGFRVERESR

-1215 RARVTEVAGAELP
+1215 RPRVTEVAGAELR
-1228 PGVELPL
+1228 PGAELPL
-1235 SPPIDRFVRNAW
+1235 SPPIDDYVAGAW
-1247 RATASFGAAVRYD
+1247 RASAAFGAAVRFD
-1260 VTGMLRAVE
+1260 VAGMLRAVE
-1269 DFPLYCLEQSASR
+1269 EFPLYCLEQSASR
-1282 ALALSAGITEEGD
+1282 ALALSAGLTEEGD

-1304 AVDAILDRQRFDGS
+1304 AVDAVLDRQRYDGS
-1318 FAMWSASGEA
+1318 FAMWSANGDG
-1328 HQWLTA
+1328 QPWLTPF
-1334 YAVEA
+1334 AVEA
-1339 LIRARTAGATVPE
+1339 LVRARTAGATVPE

-1363 DAIEDTAAD
+1363 EAIEDTATD
-1372 TPEERA
+1372 TPQERA

-1388 LAGQPRLGAARRLM
+1388 LAGQPRLGAARRLF
-1402 ESLNELPTQLSRA
+1402 EILDELPTQISRA

-1423 GGDTVR
+1423 GGDTAR
-1429 AEQAFA
+1429 AERAFA
-1435 AALAATGRRFWSFD
+1435 SALAATGRRFWSFD

-1469 MPDRLSQALN
+1469 MPEALSRAM
-1479 TLPGAEFTPRR
+1479 TVLPGADFTPRR
-1490 TSTQEQAWAVLAAQV
+1490 TSTQEQGWAVLAAQV
-1505 LGQGTRAATV
+1505 LGQGMRNATV
-1515 AVNGSALPP
+1515 AVNGSALPA
-1524 RPVVATSLSG
+1524 RPVVSIPLTG
-1534 PGVAR
+1534 PGTAR

-1545 VWASVS
+1545 VWQTVS
-1551 INGIPRDPL
+1551 ITGIPRQPL
-1560 PAAREGLRVTR
+1560 PAAREGFRITR
-1571 RFFALNGEPLDL
+1571 RFFTTTGEPLNL
-1583 DRLTQ
+1583 DTLRQ
-1588 NTSFVLLI
+1588 NTSFILLM
-1596 EVRAETNERHE
+1596 ELRSDTNERHE
-1607 AMVIHGLPAGW
+1607 AMLMHGLPAGW
-1618 EIASRLPAGNVAGM
+1618 EIASRLPAGDVPGM
-1632 PWLGTLTEVDNQPA
+1632 PWLGTLTEPDNQPA

-1654 VTLTPGR
+1654 VTITPSR
-1661 AFARLAVRLRAV
+1661 PFARLAVRIRAV
-1673 TPGSFELPGGE
+1673 TPGTFELPGAE
-1684 VQDMY
+1684 AQDMY

-1700 RITVLPGN
+1700 RITVLP

>member
-1 MRLPIRLLILFALAL
+1 MRLIRLLLLLAFAI
-16 ALPGLAAA
+16 PGLAAA
-24 QTFDLP
+24 QGFDLP
-30 GLGRDAGAY
+30 GLGRDSGAY
-39 QQEMQRRFPAGGSQ
+39 QQEMQRRFPAGASP

-61 RAAQAEGRGD
+61 RAAQAEGRRD
-71 YAAAAAAWE
+71 YAAAATAWE
-80 ERIGLGQPNGNHW
+80 ERVGMGQASGDHW
-93 LSLAQAQLRRQL
+93 LALAQAQLTRQP

-116 RAFQLAPYGEPEIAP
+116 RAFQLASYGEPEIAP
-131 LLVIAEALHRMDRPV
+131 LLVIAEALRRMDRPV
-146 QQIEALEAIL
+146 QQIEALETIL
-156 ERVDSPEHRQR
+156 ERMDSPEHRER

-181 VTTEP
+181 VNTEP
-186 DADPARACLAFTNPP
+186 DAEPARACIAFTNPP

-213 RADPPIPSIA
+213 RADPPIPSLA

-245 LRAGLPGEDRQN
+245 LRAGLPGEGRQN

-265 VAMPNRDATIAFD
+265 IAMPNREARIAFD
-278 TGSFILPRGQEARIG
+278 TRAFILPRGQEARIG
-293 VATVNVSAMT
+293 VATVNISAMT
-303 MRLVRVAERN
+303 VRLVRVAERN
-313 LVPMR
+313 LVPLR

-326 LESWSAS
+326 LESWSADT
-333 SISEDM
+333 ISEDM
-339 GRILWEG
+339 GRVLWEG

-356 RTHRSILP
+356 RTARSILP

-378 LVLNQADGRRGEGR
+378 LVLRQADARRGGGQ
-392 RTAAL
+392 TAAL
-397 PFFVTDIGLT
+397 PFFVSDIGLT

-413 GLAVQARSLQS
+413 GLAVQARSLQGAAPS
-424 AAVTAGLRV
+424 AGMRL
-433 MLMARNNDILAEART
+433 MLMARNNEILAEART
-448 DADGLARFPAALLR
+448 DADGLARFPIALMR

-477 DDLAALSLEAASFD
+477 DDIAALSLEAASFD

-499 QPHPGPV
+499 RPHPGPV
-506 DAFLWLDRGIFRP
+506 DAFLWLDRGIYRP
-519 GETVNATALIRDPAG
+519 GETVNASALVRDPAG

-544 LRRPNGQVA
+544 LRRPNGQIA
-553 AEIVPPRQDGGAIFW
+553 QEIVPPRQDGGAIYW
-568 PLRLSAGAPYGLWT
+568 PLRLSAGAPFGLWT

-588 PDAPPVGRTTFRVE
+588 PDAPPVGRTTFRVD
-602 AFVPERLEVNAGPA
+602 AFVPERLEVTAGPV

-636 YGAPGSGLT
+636 YGAPGSGLS

-650 RLLHDPEPFPDWRG
+650 RLLTDPEPFPDWRG

-681 QVPETDDQGSTTLTL
+681 EIPETNEQGATTLSL

-708 KGEVTVSIGE
+708 RGEVTVSMSE

-726 RLTVPVRARGTLV
+726 RFSVPIRARGTLV

-747 DAIDAGGEAAF
+747 DAIDAGAEAGF

-766 GRAVPATLRVRLVR
+766 GRAVAGTLRARLVR

-809 IRVAAQQPQRFARR
+809 IRITAQQPQRFART

-830 LEVSDAGGLGITSIR
+830 LEVSDANGLGITSIR
-845 FRSGWAGVESAEIP
+845 FRSGWAGAESAEIP

-890 IAVLTD
+890 VAVLTD
-896 RLVSVREVAV
+896 RLVSLREVQVA
-906 SESGTEVE
+906 EGGTEVE

-925 YVAVTVFRPGET
+925 YVAVTVFRPGEA

-952 IDPGPRTLAVTID
+952 IDPAPRTLGVTID
-965 TPPLVRPRSRVEVP
+965 TPQLARPRQRVEVP
-979 VRVGNAGGQVLL
+979 VRVTNASGPVLL
-991 TLAAVDEGILRLTSF
+991 TLAAVDEGILRLTNF

-1011 AAHFLGRRRLGVDIR
+1011 GAHFLGRRMLGVDIR
-1026 DDYDRLIAPAEGELA
+1026 DDYGRLIAPAEGELA

-1051 AADAIQPP
+1051 GADAIQPP

-1065 FSGVVRAGPDGTA
+1065 FSGVVRAGADGVA

-1100 TRVGAAAKPLTV
+1100 TRIGSGSRALTV

-1152 TASGGLAIEGPS
+1152 TASGGLTIAGPA
-1164 RLAATLATGA
+1164 RLAASLATGA
-1174 RAQPFTTLRATEGGE
+1174 RAQPFTTLRAAEGGE

-1197 GPGGFRVERESR
+1197 GPNGFRVERESR
-1209 IAIRSS
+1209 ITIRSS
-1215 RARVTEVAGAELP
+1215 RPRVTEVAGAELP
-1228 PGVELPL
+1228 PGVEMPL

-1260 VTGMLRAVE
+1260 VAGMLRAVE
-1269 DFPLYCLEQSASR
+1269 EFPLYCLEQSASR
-1282 ALALSAGITEEGD
+1282 ALALSAGITEDGD
-1295 PDRAIRLQR
+1295 PDRAARLQR
-1304 AVDAILDRQRFDGS
+1304 AVDSVLDRQRFDGS
-1318 FAMWSASGEA
+1318 FSMWSANGEA

-1339 LIRARTAGATVPE
+1339 LVRARTAGATVPE

-1363 DAIEDTAAD
+1363 EAIEDTTTN

-1378 AQAYRLHALA
+1378 AQAYRLYALA

-1402 ESLNELPTQLSRA
+1402 EELNELPTQLSRA

-1423 GGDTVR
+1423 GGDAQR
-1429 AEQAFA
+1429 AQLAFSS
-1435 AALAATGRRFWSFD
+1435 ALTSTGRQFWGFD

-1456 ALATTLLLRESGL
+1456 ALATATLLRESNL
-1469 MPDRLSQALN
+1469 MQDRLNQAMQV
-1479 TLPGAEFTPRR
+1479 LPGAELTPARA
-1490 TSTQEQAWAVLAAQV
+1490 STQEQAWAVLAAQV
-1505 LGQGTRAATV
+1505 LGQGTRAANV
-1515 AVNGSALPP
+1515 AVNGSALPA
-1524 RPVVATSLSG
+1524 RPVVATPLSG
-1534 PGVAR
+1534 PGTAR
-1539 NLGTAP
+1539 NLGAAP

-1560 PAAREGLRVTR
+1560 PAERAGFRVTR
-1571 RFFALNGEPLDL
+1571 RFFALNGQPLDL
-1583 DRLTQ
+1583 DQLTQ
-1588 NTSFVLLI
+1588 NTSFVLLM
-1596 EVRAETNERHE
+1596 ELRAETNDRHE
-1607 AMVIHGLPAGW
+1607 AMLIQGLPAGW
-1618 EIASRLPAGNVAGM
+1618 EIASRLPAGDIAGM
-1632 PWLGTLTEVDNQPA
+1632 PWLGTLTEVDSQPA

-1654 VTLTPGR
+1654 VTLTQGR
-1661 AFARLAVRLRAV
+1661 PFARLAVRLRAV

-1684 VQDMY
+1684 AQDMY

-1700 RITVLPGN
+1700 RITVLP

>member
-1 MRLPIRLLILFALAL
+1 MRLIRLLTLLAFL
-16 ALPGLAAA
+16 LPGLAAA
-24 QTFDLP
+24 QQFDLP

-39 QQEMQRRFPAGGSQ
+39 QQEMTRRFPAGGSPA
-53 QQRLAAEQ
+53 QRAAAEQ
-61 RAAQAEGRGD
+61 RAREAEARRD
-71 YAAAAAAWE
+71 FAAAAAAWE
-80 ERIGLGQPNGNHW
+80 ERIGMGQPNADHW
-93 LSLAQAQLRRQL
+93 LSLAQAQLGRT
-105 PNNQRALQAAW
+105 PPDNQRALRAAW

-131 LLVIAEALHRMDRPV
+131 LYAIAEALRRLDRPV

-156 ERVDSPEHRQR
+156 ERTDSPEHRQR

-186 DADPARACLAFTNPP
+186 EAEPARACLAFTNAP
-201 ARRTDWQPGDWI
+201 ARRTDWVPGDWI
-213 RADPPIPSIA
+213 RADPPIPNMA

-265 VAMPNRDATIAFD
+265 VAMPNRDARIAFD
-278 TGSFILPRGQEARIG
+278 TRAFILPRGQESRIG
-293 VATVNVSAMT
+293 VATVNIQAVT
-303 MRLVRVAERN
+303 MRVIRVAERN
-313 LVPMR
+313 LVPLR

-326 LESWSAS
+326 IESWSAD
-333 SISEDM
+333 SISEDL

-356 RTHRSILP
+356 RTHRAILP
-364 LPDVL
+364 LPDVM

-378 LVLNQADGRRGEGR
+378 IVLRNADERRGRGE
-392 RTAAL
+392 ASAL
-397 PFFVTDIGLT
+397 PFFVTDLGLT
-407 AWRGAD
+407 AWRGTD
-413 GLAVQARSLQS
+413 GLAVQARGLQG
-424 AAVTAGLRV
+424 AAPIAGARL
-433 MLMARNNDILAEART
+433 MLMARNNEILAEART
-448 DADGLARFPAALLR
+448 GEDGLARFNVALLR
-462 GSGPLAPV
+462 GTGPIAPV
-470 AVHAETA
+470 AVHAETG
-477 DDLAALSLEAASFD
+477 DDLAAISLEAASFD

-499 QPHPGPV
+499 RPHPGPV

-519 GETVNATALIRDPAG
+519 GETVNAAALIRDAAG
-534 RPLDLPIRLR
+534 RPLDLPVRLR

-553 AEIVPPRQDGGAIFW
+553 QEFVPPRQDGGAIYW
-568 PLRLSAGAPYGLWT
+568 PMRLSVGAPFGVWT

-588 PDAPPVGRTTFRVE
+588 PDAPPVGRATFRVE
-602 AFVPERLEVNAGPA
+602 AFVPERLEVNAGPVQ
-616 PGPLVPGPQGLR
+616 GPLVPGPRGLE

-636 YGAPGSGLT
+636 YGAPGAGLT

-681 QVPETDDQGSTTLTL
+681 EIPETDDQGRATLAL
-696 DLPQAPDTTRPV
+696 NLPQAPDTTRPV
-708 KGEVTVSIGE
+708 RGEVTVSMSE

-726 RLTVPVRARGTLV
+726 RFAVPVRARGTLV
-739 AVRPAFEN
+739 ALRPAFEN
-747 DAIDAGGEAAF
+747 DAIDAGAEAAF

-794 RWETVWRDEP
+794 RWETIWRDEP

-809 IRVAAQQPQRFARR
+809 IRVTPGQPARFARS
-823 LPFGRYR
+823 LQFGRYR
-830 LEVSDAGGLGITSIR
+830 IEVADTNGLGITSIR
-845 FRSGWAGVESAEIP
+845 FRSGWAGAESAEIP

-890 IAVLTD
+890 VAVLTD
-896 RLVSVREVAV
+896 RLVSLGEVQVA
-906 SESGTEVE
+906 EGGTEVE

-937 RQGQPGRGLGLAWVG
+937 RAGQPGRGLGLAWVG
-952 IDPGPRTLAVTID
+952 VDPAPRTLAVTID
-965 TPPLVRPRSRVEVP
+965 TPQMVRPRQRLEVP
-979 VRVGNAGGQVLL
+979 VRVANAGGPVLL

-1011 AAHFLGRRRLGVDIR
+1011 AGHFLGRRTLGVDIR
-1026 DDYDRLIAPAEGELA
+1026 DDYGRLIAPAEGELA

-1046 GDEDA
+1046 GDEADG
-1051 AADAIQPP
+1051 ADAIQPP

-1065 FSGVVRAGPDGTA
+1065 FSGVVRADASGVA

-1125 LAPGDEARLSVLLH
+1125 LAPGDEARISVLLH
-1139 NIELPQGEIAAEL
+1139 NIELPQGEVAAEISV
-1152 TASGGLAIEGPS
+1152 SGGLALAGPA
-1164 RLAATLATGA
+1164 RLAANLATGA
-1174 RAQPFTTLRATEGGE
+1174 RAQPATVLRATEAGQAT
-1189 GVLRLAVT
+1189 VRLAVT

-1209 IAIRSS
+1209 ITIRSS
-1215 RARVTEVAGAELP
+1215 RPRITEVAGVELPAGAELP
-1228 PGVELPL
+1228 LTLPVE
-1235 SPPIDRFVRNAW
+1235 RFVANSW
-1247 RATASFGAAVRYD
+1247 RASVSFGSAVRYD
-1260 VTGMLRAVE
+1260 VAGMLRAVE
-1269 DFPLYCLEQSASR
+1269 EFPLACLEQSASR
-1282 ALALSAGITEEGD
+1282 ALALAAGMSEEGD
-1295 PDRAIRLQR
+1295 TDRAIRLQR

-1318 FAMWSASGEA
+1318 FGMWSASGES
-1328 HQWLTA
+1328 QPWLTP

-1352 GALREALRFLD
+1352 GAMREALRFLD
-1363 DAIEDTAAD
+1363 EAIEDAD
-1372 TPEERA
+1372 GETPVERA

-1402 ESLNELPTQLSRA
+1402 ENLDQLPTQLSRA

-1423 GGDTVR
+1423 GGDRAR
-1429 AEQAFA
+1429 AEQAFLS
-1435 AALAATGRRFWSFD
+1435 ALAATGRAFWYAD

-1456 ALATTLLLRESGL
+1456 ALATAVLLREAGM
-1469 MPDRLSQALN
+1469 MPERLSTLL
-1479 TLPGAEFTPRR
+1479 TRLPGPELTPMR
-1490 TSTQEQAWAVLAAQV
+1490 TSTQVQAWAVLAAQV
-1505 LGQGTRAATV
+1505 LGQGTRAAVV
-1515 AVNGSALPP
+1515 AVNGSALPQ
-1524 RPVVATSLSG
+1524 RPVVMASLSG
-1534 PGVAR
+1534 PGTAR

-1545 VWASVS
+1545 VWQTVT
-1551 INGIPRDPL
+1551 INGIPREAL
-1560 PAAREGLRVTR
+1560 PAAREGFRVSR
-1571 RFFALNGEPLDL
+1571 RFFGLDGQPLNLDAL
-1583 DRLTQ
+1583 RQ
-1588 NTSFVLLI
+1588 NTTFVLLI
-1596 EVRAETNERHE
+1596 ELRSETNDRHE
-1607 AMVIHGLPAGW
+1607 AMLIHGLPAGW
-1618 EIASRLPAGNVAGM
+1618 EIASRFPAGDIPGM
-1632 PWLGTLTEVDNQPA
+1632 PWLGTLTSVDSEPA

-1654 VTLTPGR
+1654 VTITPQR
-1661 AFARLAVRLRAV
+1661 PFARVAVRLRAV
-1673 TPGSFELPGGE
+1673 TPGTFELPGAE
-1684 VQDMY
+1684 AQDMY
-1689 RPGIFARQNTA
+1689 RPGIFARQNAA
-1700 RITVLPGN
+1700 RIEVRE

>member
-1 MRLPIRLLILFALAL
+1 MRLIRLLLLLAFT
-16 ALPGLAAA
+16 LPGMAVA

-30 GLGRDAGAY
+30 GLSRDAGAY
-39 QQEMQRRFPAGGSQ
+39 QREMQQRFPAGASPQ
-53 QQRLAAEQ
+53 Q
-61 RAAQAEGRGD
+61 RAAAELRATQAEGRGD
-71 YAAAAAAWE
+71 YAAAATAWE
-80 ERIGLGQPNGNHW
+80 ERIGMGQSNGNHW
-93 LSLAQAQLRRQL
+93 LALAQAQLRRQP
-105 PNNQRALQAAW
+105 PNNRRALQAGW
-116 RAFQLAPYGEPEIAP
+116 RAFQLASYGEPEIAP
-131 LLVIAEALHRMDRPV
+131 LLVLSEALQRLDRPV

-156 ERVDSPEHRQR
+156 ERSDSQENRDR

-181 VTTEP
+181 VATEP
-186 DADPARACLAFTNPP
+186 DADPARACITFTNPP
-201 ARRTDWQPGDWI
+201 ARRTDWNPGDWI
-213 RADPPIPSIA
+213 RADPPIPSLA
-223 VEREGDLLCVAGLPW
+223 VQREGDVLCVAGLPW
-238 GASTRLI
+238 GTSTRLI
-245 LRAGLPGEDRQN
+245 LRAGLPGEGRQN
-257 LRQETAVA
+257 LRQDTPVA
-265 VAMPNRDATIAFD
+265 IAMPNRDPRIAFD
-278 TGSFILPRGQEARIG
+278 TSSFILPRGQEARIG
-293 VATVNVSAMT
+293 VATVNVTSMA

-313 LVPMR
+313 LVPMG

-326 LESWSAS
+326 LGPWSAS

-356 RTHRSILP
+356 RTHRSVLP

-369 RSAGPGAYL
+369 RNAAPGAYL
-378 LVLNQADGRRGEGR
+378 LVLSQEDGRRGGAER
-392 RTAAL
+392 AAL

-424 AAVTAGLRV
+424 ATATPGLRV
-433 MLMARNNDILAEART
+433 MLMARNNEILAEART
-448 DADGLARFPAALLR
+448 DSDGLARFPMALMR
-462 GSGPLAPV
+462 GTGPLAPV
-470 AVHAETA
+470 AVHAETSG
-477 DDLAALSLEAASFD
+477 DLASLSLEAASFD

-506 DAFLWLDRGIFRP
+506 DAFLWLDRGIYRP
-519 GETVNATALIRDPAG
+519 GETVNAAALIRDPAG

-553 AEIVPPRQDGGAIFW
+553 QEIVPPRQEGGAIYW
-568 PLRLSAGAPYGLWT
+568 PLRLSAGAPFGAWT

-602 AFVPERLEVNAGPA
+602 AFLPERLAVTAGPA
-616 PGPLVPGPQGLR
+616 PGPLVPGPQGLE
-628 VPVTARFL
+628 VPVVARFL
-636 YGAPGSGLT
+636 YGAPGSGLS

-650 RLLHDPEPFPDWRG
+650 RLLTDPEPFPGWRG

-681 QVPETDDQGSTTLTL
+681 QIPETDDQGRTTLTL

-708 KGEVTVSIGE
+708 KGEVTVSVSE

-726 RLTVPVRARGTLV
+726 RFTVPVRARGTLV
-739 AVRPAFEN
+739 AVKPAFEG
-747 DAIDAGGEAAF
+747 DAIDAGAEAAF
-758 DIAAVSPE
+758 DLAAVSPE
-766 GRAVPATLRVRLVR
+766 GRAVPGTLRVRLVR

-804 VDAQE
+804 VDSQE
-809 IRVAAQQPQRFARR
+809 IRVTAQQRGRFARS

-830 LEVSDAGGLGITSIR
+830 LEVSDASGLGITSIR
-845 FRSGWAGVESAEIP
+845 FRSGWAGVESAEVP
-859 DRVDVAADRR
+859 DRVDVAADRQS
-869 AYAPGETARIRITPP
+869 YAPGDTARIRITPP
-884 FAGRAS
+884 FGGHAS
-890 IAVLTD
+890 VAILSD
-896 RLVSVREVAV
+896 RLVSLREIEVPQGGA
-906 SESGTEVE
+906 EVE

-925 YVAVTVFRPGET
+925 YVAVTVFRAGES
-937 RQGQPGRGLGLAWVG
+937 RDGQPGRGLGLAWLG
-952 IDPGPRTLAVTID
+952 IDPAPRTLGVTID
-965 TPPLVRPRSRVEVP
+965 TPQLARPRQRLEVP
-979 VRVGNAGGQVLL
+979 VRIANASGPVLL
-991 TLAAVDEGILRLTSF
+991 TLAAVDEGILQLTNF
-1006 ANPDP
+1006 ASPDP
-1011 AAHFLGRRRLGVDIR
+1011 GAHFLGRRRLGVDIR
-1026 DDYDRLIAPAEGELA
+1026 DDYGRLIAPPEGELA
-1041 LLRQG
+1041 VLRQG

-1051 AADAIQPP
+1051 AADALQPP
-1059 QRVVSL
+1059 QRLVSL

-1100 TRVGAAAKPLTV
+1100 TRIGAASKSLTV

-1125 LAPGDEARLSVLLH
+1125 LAPGDEARISVLLH

-1152 TASGGLAIEGPS
+1152 SAGGGLTIEGPR

-1189 GVLRLAVT
+1189 GTLHLAVT
-1197 GPGGFRVERESR
+1197 GPGGFRVERQSR
-1209 IAIRSS
+1209 ITIRSS
-1215 RARVTEVAGAELP
+1215 RARVTEVAGSELP
-1228 PGVELPL
+1228 PGVEMPL
-1235 SPPIDRFVRNAW
+1235 NPPIDRYVRNAW

-1260 VTGMLRAVE
+1260 AAGMLRAVE
-1269 DFPLYCLEQSASR
+1269 EFPLHCLEQSASR
-1282 ALALSAGITEEGD
+1282 ALALAAGLAEEGA
-1295 PDRAIRLQR
+1295 PDRAARLQR
-1304 AVDAILDRQRFDGS
+1304 AVDAVLDRQRFDGS
-1318 FAMWSASGEA
+1318 FSMWSASGEA
-1328 HQWLTA
+1328 QQWLTP

-1378 AQAYRLHALA
+1378 AQAYRLYALS

-1402 ESLNELPTQLSRA
+1402 EQLNEMPTQISRA

-1423 GGDTVR
+1423 AGDTQR
-1429 AEQAFA
+1429 AQLAFSS
-1435 AALAATGRRFWSFD
+1435 ALTSTGRRFWGFD
-1449 YGSAPRD
+1449 YGSAARD
-1456 ALATTLLLRESGL
+1456 ALATAALLRESGV
-1469 MPDRLSQALN
+1469 MQDRLNQAMQV
-1479 TLPGAEFTPRR
+1479 LPGAEFTPQRA
-1490 TSTQEQAWAVLAAQV
+1490 STQEQAWAVLAAQL
-1505 LGQGTRAATV
+1505 LGQGTRAAHV
-1515 AVNGSALPP
+1515 AVNGSALAVQ
-1524 RPVVATSLSG
+1524 PVVAMPLTG
-1534 PGVAR
+1534 PGTAR
-1539 NLGTAP
+1539 NLGIAP

-1560 PAAREGLRVTR
+1560 PAAREGLRITR
-1571 RFFALNGEPLDL
+1571 RFFALDGQPLDL
-1583 DRLTQ
+1583 DQLRQ

-1596 EVRAETNERHE
+1596 ELRAETNDRHE
-1607 AMVIHGLPAGW
+1607 AMIIHGLPAGW
-1618 EIASRLPAGNVAGM
+1618 EIASRLPSGNIAGM
-1632 PWLGTLTEVDNQPA
+1632 PWLGTLTGVDSQPA

-1654 VTLTPGR
+1654 VTLTPQR
-1661 AFARLAVRLRAV
+1661 PFARVAVRLRAV

-1684 VQDMY
+1684 AQDMY

-1700 RITVLPGN
+1700 RISVLP